1 MPLDPS
7 IPLQGQMPQNNF
19 LQPLQQASTIMQ
31 LRGQQM
37 QIGANQALANAYQ
50 QSVNPD
56 GSVDF
61 GKLQT
66 IAAQNGAGAFLP
78 EFMGKI
84 AAQRNQQQQYDTSVL
99 DMNIKKLQQIRGA
112 LGSLMNDPDMGKN
125 DMSSQIISNMSELVR
140 NGVLPMDRAL
150 QEIQNVPSDPKQ
162 QAMYIKQ
169 HFLNSLSGEAKM
181 QALLPKVQTV
191 DTGGQVN
198 VLNTNP
204 MSGETN
210 VTGVIGKT
218 LTPGEASSNVTYTD
232 PTTGRQYTITKKQQ
246 LEGVGQGG
254 VNGYTGRPGS
264 AGQPSGLLTG
274 LGPSEQSALTGM
286 GSTSNAAAQ
295 TLHNA
300 ASDAPMRINLL
311 NQARDV
317 LQGIAAT
324 GPSTDQWNHI
334 KSWLNN
340 FGPSFLGSDPRQIA
354 NYDEFKKILTNY
366 ASSVSGSLGTGT
378 DARLNA
384 AVTGNANPNISKLAN
399 EDILA
404 KTIAAEKMR
413 AAQDYAFQQSGLTT
427 DKFNKWQSQWNK
439 AVDPNLFV
447 FNSMSPAQRQV
458 FVKRMNP
465 TQLNTFRGQYN
476 NAVAQGL
483 IQE

>member
-1 MPLDPS
+1 M
-7 IPLQGQMPQNNF
+7 
-19 LQPLQQASTIMQ
+19 A
-31 LRGQQM
+31 
-37 QIGANQALANAYQ
+37 
-50 QSVNPD
+50 
-56 GSVDF
+56 
-61 GKLQT
+61 
-66 IAAQNGAGAFLP
+66 
-78 EFMGKI
+78 
-84 AAQRNQQQQYDTSVL
+84 
-99 DMNIKKLQQIRGA
+99 
-112 LGSLMNDPDMGKN
+112 
-125 DMSSQIISNMSELVR
+125 
-140 NGVLPMDRAL
+140 
-150 QEIQNVPSDPKQ
+150 
-162 QAMYIKQ
+162 
-169 HFLNSLSGEAKM
+169 GEAKM

-204 MSGETN
+204 LTGDTN

-232 PTTGRQYTITKKQQ
+232 PTTGRQYTITKQQQ
-246 LEGVGQGG
+246 LAGVGQGG
-254 VNGYTGRPGS
+254 GNGYTGRPGG

-295 TLHNA
+295 ALHNA

-427 DKFNKWQSQWNK
+427 DKFNQWQSQWNK

-447 FNSMSPAQRQV
+447 FNSMSPTQRQA

-465 TQLNTFRGQYN
+465 QQLNTFRGQYN